1 VNTSRHALRASFTL
15 EKIHRLTPID
25 PWFLHNI
32 KEIVDM
38 EEELV
43 KAGKLEA
50 LV

>member
-1 VNTSRHALRASFTL
+1 MSTINRVFHAGFIRCVT
-15 EKIHRLTPID
+15 HID
-25 PWFLHNI
+25 PWFLQNI
-32 KEIVDM
+32 KEIVEM